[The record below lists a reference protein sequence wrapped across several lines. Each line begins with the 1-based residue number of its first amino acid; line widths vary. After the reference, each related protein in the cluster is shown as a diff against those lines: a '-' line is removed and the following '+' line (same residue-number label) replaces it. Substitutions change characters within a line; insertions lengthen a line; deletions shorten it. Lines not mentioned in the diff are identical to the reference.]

1 MTQERFL
8 HVDYENL
15 MHRARHAPKGTPEE
29 ISSTAVRI
37 ILVSILRAL
46 ENYSPTRLVI
56 ACETRSWRK
65 DVYEPYK
72 KNRILRLQEK
82 TSAELETERLLSQA
96 MERILEFFRCFTN
109 ACVVEAEGAE
119 ADDVIAVIVRDN
131 PDAEHRI
138 YSSDKDLW
146 QLVAPN
152 VSVYDVV
159 GERVIRVDGIF
170 DLKTLKKKEDFPP
183 TELFILE
190 KIFRGDPSDNILPA
204 FPRLRRSKIVE
215 AYQDSTGI
223 VLNNILGTTFMNHNK
238 QPVSVRDQYL
248 LNRKLIDFRNI
259 PEEIVQSIKSA
270 YALSGPSKKTNA
282 DMQLLRFIK
291 IIRDLEIDFSFS
303 RIDNLLRILRSLKR
317 PTE

>member
-72 KNRILRLQEK
+72 KNRILRLQEE

-270 YALSGPSKKTNA
+270 YALSGPSKKTTA